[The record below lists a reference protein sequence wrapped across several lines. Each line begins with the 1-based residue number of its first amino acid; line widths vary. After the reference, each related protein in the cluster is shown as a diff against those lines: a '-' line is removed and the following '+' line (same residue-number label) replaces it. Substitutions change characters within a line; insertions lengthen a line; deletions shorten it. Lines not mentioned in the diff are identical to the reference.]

1 MNQKLLAEFCLNTG
15 YSLEKIKRK
24 QDVLHIQK
32 KEVITVFLFGLQWSN
47 EEIGRAI
54 GEKPQDVDRLKITFY
69 EKKRH
74 WQCKDLKEL
83 NNPYIPNEE
92 ETPALAQNPN

>member
-1 MNQKLLAEFCLNTG
+1 MNQNLLAEFCLDIG

-24 QDVLHIQK
+24 QDALHIQK
-32 KEVITVFLFGLQWSN
+32 KEVLIVFLFGLQWSE

-69 EKKRH
+69 EKQRH
-74 WQCKDLKEL
+74 WQKEDLENL

-92 ETPALAQNPN
+92 KTPAFA